1 MGKETITFGDI
12 EVEKQIFHS
21 HKNPVSIYDVNID
34 KIVISNKVS
43 FGKRGFKY
51 FIGYENSSRKTR
63 VQSQASNE
71 ITW

>member
-21 HKNPVSIYDVNID
+21 HKKPISIYDVNID

-43 FGKRGFKY
+43 CGKRGFKY